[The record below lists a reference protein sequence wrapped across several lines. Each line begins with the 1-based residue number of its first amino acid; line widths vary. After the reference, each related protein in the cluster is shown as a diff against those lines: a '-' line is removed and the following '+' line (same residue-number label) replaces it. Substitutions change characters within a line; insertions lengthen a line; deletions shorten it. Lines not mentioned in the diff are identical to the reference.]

1 MRKFIKTILTFSL
14 FLSALSLGAQKG
26 LDNPVTK
33 AVLKVY
39 DATLQANPKDYVT
52 RLARAHEYYNHGAY
66 NKALD
71 DLNLCIAQTPG
82 SNRDMRFEEV
92 MLRAS
97 ISRKTGRPLNALPD
111 LNEAVSLKP
120 QSIPALGQRAAVNFE
135 AGNIAD
141 AKADYRRILA
151 INPRSAEGL
160 LGLGSV
166 AIKENNLGIANEYL
180 EQAVALDP
188 NNSNIYVRRAE
199 IKKTMGDHNGA
210 VDDIIVAISNDSH
223 NNRALDALAKYA
235 ETNYP
240 ATVAG
245 LSNAI
250 KLAPDNG
257 LFRYLRAGIALS
269 HYNYKAA
276 LDDYTYIINHRLYDY
291 DGLYGNLAE
300 CQFAMG
306 QYEKALEN
314 VDRALT
320 TIYDR
325 ADLQILRSRILR
337 ALKRYDQ
344 ALEAAA
350 KATAVD
356 RQSPEAIAQMGLC
369 YVSLEK
375 YKEANELFGEAI
387 LIAGENPRYMMLRA
401 WVLWQ
406 YLNESA
412 GAENFYNRVANLDL
426 PNDDIRSLKGF
437 ALLFCGK
444 KSEAIAWLDNIL
456 NSVEDNDGFIHYL
469 AACFYCAE
477 DDIDRAL
484 EAAKASMEKGYAD
497 AYNWNVNDDARINVA
512 PLRNDLRFLNLLSRY
527 AYLFE

>member
-1 MRKFIKTILTFSL
+1 MHKIFKAIT
-14 FLSALSLGAQKG
+14 ALALIIPAFGLNAQKG

-39 DATLQANPKDYVT
+39 DVTLQANPKDYVT

-66 NKALD
+66 NKALE

-82 SNRDMRFEEV
+82 SNHDMRFEEV

-111 LNEAVSLKP
+111 LNEAVSIKP
-120 QSIPALGQRAAVNFE
+120 RSVPALSQRAAVNFE
-135 AGNIAD
+135 TGNIAD

-166 AIKENNLGIANEYL
+166 AIKENNLGLATEYL
-180 EQAVALDP
+180 EQAVAADP
-188 NNSNIYVRRAE
+188 NNSNIYVRRSE
-199 IKKTMGDHNGA
+199 IKKMMGDHNGA
-210 VDDIIVAISNDSH
+210 VDDIIVAISNDSR
-223 NNRALDALAKYA
+223 NSRALDALAKYA
-235 ETNYP
+235 EVNYP
-240 ATVAG
+240 AVNAG

-269 HYNYKAA
+269 HYNYKSA
-276 LDDYTYIINHRLYDY
+276 LDDYTYIIGHRLYDY

-306 QYEKALEN
+306 EYEKALEN
-314 VDRALT
+314 VNRALT

-325 ADLQILRSRILR
+325 ADLQVLRSRILR

-356 RQSPEAIAQMGLC
+356 RQSPDALAQMGLC
-369 YVSLEK
+369 YVSLGK
-375 YKEANELFGEAI
+375 YKEANELFGEAM
-387 LIAGENPRYMMLRA
+387 LIAGDNPLFMMLRA
-401 WVLWQ
+401 WVLEQ
-406 YLNESA
+406 YLDEEA
-412 GAENFYNRVANLDL
+412 AAENFYGRVADLDL
-426 PNDDIRSLKGF
+426 PDDNIKSLKGF
-437 ALLFCGK
+437 ALLFTGK

-456 NSVEDNDGFIHYL
+456 GSAEDNDGYIHYL
-469 AACFYCAE
+469 AACFYCAQ

-484 EAAKASMEKGYAD
+484 EAAKISMEKGYAD

-512 PLRNDLRFLNLLSRY
+512 PLRNDLRFLNLLSRHS
-527 AYLFE
+527 YLFE